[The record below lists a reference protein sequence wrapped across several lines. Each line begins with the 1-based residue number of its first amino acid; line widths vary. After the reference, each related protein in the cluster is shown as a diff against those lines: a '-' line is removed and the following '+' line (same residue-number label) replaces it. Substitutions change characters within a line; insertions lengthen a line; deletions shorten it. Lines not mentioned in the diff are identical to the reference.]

1 MTMPLNYE
9 YFIRMAFGF
18 VATGEMLD
26 RWEDPA
32 GLANTDCFTS
42 DNIAGVKAA
51 TGYALEIMSN
61 SVINHLN
68 TKLADAEMKRLEIT
82 RKSAR
87 ARVKRDRGCRVLKV
101 VITEAIN
108 GD

>member
-1 MTMPLNYE
+1 MRMTDNM
-9 YFIRMAFGF
+9 RWA
-18 VATGEMLD
+18 VVD
-26 RWEDPA
+26 RQGRLWPWTLSWNRKTA
-32 GLANTDCFTS
+32 IT
-42 DNIAGVKAA
+42 AA
-51 TGYALEIMSN
+51 A
-61 SVINHLN
+61 
-68 TKLADAEMKRLEIT
+68 KFEMKRLEIT